1 VSIIGGPLRTGPR
14 RQIEQVIRI
23 SAPVHDGFAGGAI
36 LGADGALIGVATAAA
51 IRGLAVVIPA
61 GLAWDAAK
69 SMVDRGTAKR
79 GYLGIAA
86 QPVSVPERQRS
97 AGAGAEA
104 LLVMGVK
111 DGSPAADAGLLL
123 GDLLLALD
131 DVALASPE
139 DLIDLLAGERVG
151 RALTLRV
158 LRGGTPVDVS
168 VTPAERN

>member
-1 VSIIGGPLRTGPR
+1 
-14 RQIEQVIRI
+14 
-23 SAPVHDGFAGGAI
+23 
-36 LGADGALIGVATAAA
+36 
-51 IRGLAVVIPA
+51 
-61 GLAWDAAK
+61 
-69 SMVDRGTAKR
+69 
-79 GYLGIAA
+79 
-86 QPVSVPERQRS
+86 
-97 AGAGAEA
+97 
-104 LLVMGVK
+104 MGVK
-111 DGSPAADAGLLL
+111 DGSPAADAGLLI